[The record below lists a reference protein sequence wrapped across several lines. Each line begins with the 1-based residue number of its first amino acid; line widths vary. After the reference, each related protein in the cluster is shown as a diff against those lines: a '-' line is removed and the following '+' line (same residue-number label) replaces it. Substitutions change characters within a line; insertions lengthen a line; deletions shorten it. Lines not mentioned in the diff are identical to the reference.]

1 MKDFIRCVCLCHD
14 VVRVKSENGDS
25 FLTGAS
31 QDELV
36 LLDMCEKEKIG
47 GFLNRDSDTF
57 QIEIYGVQETYKNL
71 KLFEFDADR
80 KMMTRIV

>member
-1 MKDFIRCVCLCHD
+1 
-14 VVRVKSENGDS
+14 
-25 FLTGAS
+25 
-31 QDELV
+31 
-36 LLDMCEKEKIG
+36 MCEKEKIG
-47 GFLNRDSDTF
+47 GFSNRDSDTF